1 MKKKFVFPLFSDVQ
15 CLEFRFENDVACIYG
30 NGQGLSFF
38 KDVCLRF
45 SRSDDGKFSFSKN
58 NDCHLT
64 TASIECDLELEKE
77 CVQQEKNKICFWRK
91 LRRLLLGRR
100 KVYTLNFQVLSGN
113 LYIKGSSSG
122 FQQMSEF
129 CDSLIQ
135 CPEQGHIHVE
145 NECYSLDPKSL
156 RAAIAIF

>member
-1 MKKKFVFPLFSDVQ
+1 MKNEFVYPLFSDRK

-45 SRSDDGKFSFSKN
+45 SRSEEEKFSFSKN

-64 TASIECDLELEKE
+64 TASIECDLELEE
-77 CVQQEKNKICFWRK
+77 DYVQQEKNMICFWQK
-91 LRRLLLGRR
+91 LRQFLPGRK
-100 KVYTLNFQVLSGN
+100 KVYTLNFQVKSGK
-113 LYIKGSSSG
+113 LYIKGSSVG
-122 FQQMSEF
+122 FLQMSEI

-135 CPEQGHIHVE
+135 WPEQGHILVE
-145 NECYSLDPKSL
+145 NGCYSLDPKSR